1 MVNDPR
7 VIANFNACLERK
19 QNLGLIPDFGI
30 TLDQHLYE
38 KEGRNARRG
47 ALRDGPKVVREPGRE
62 EGRRLIS
69 FTHS

>member
-7 VIANFNACLERK
+7 VIADFNACLERK

-47 ALRDGPKVVREPGRE
+47 TLRDGPKVAVNRGEKKVAA
-62 EGRRLIS
+62 
-69 FTHS
+69 